1 MSDPDSELEL
11 EVGEYIPA
19 PATTTTAIDPALLN
33 DPDAL
38 LDALNKARIE
48 AVNNYAG
55 MDMADPKYA
64 SLRLKAMKDA
74 GDQVLAQRRLVLE
87 EDAAQSD
94 KEIAQSL
101 AEISTRLARGSDGH
115 PFARKIEKGGS
126 VALPEKVNRKD
137 LKINPTTM
145 NESAT
150 KVTYD
155 QFMDEHYKE
164 DEA

>member
-19 PATTTTAIDPALLN
+19 PAATTIDPALIN

-38 LDALNKARIE
+38 LEALNKSRIE
-48 AVNNYAG
+48 AINNYAG

-94 KEIAQSL
+94 KDIAQSL
-101 AEISTRLARGSDGH
+101 AEISARLARGSNGH
-115 PFARKIEKGGS
+115 PFARKRTENGT

-137 LKINPTTM
+137 LKIKPTTM

-155 QFMDEHYKE
+155 KFMEEHYKE
-164 DEA
+164 DDA

>member
-1 MSDPDSELEL
+1 MSDSELEL

-19 PATTTTAIDPALLN
+19 PKTSEIDPETLN
-33 DPDAL
+33 DPDKFLA
-38 LDALNKARIE
+38 ALNKARVE
-48 AVNNYAG
+48 AINNYGG

-94 KEIAQSL
+94 KDIAQSL
-101 AEISTRLARGSDGH
+101 AEISARLARGSDGH
-115 PFARKIEKGGS
+115 PFARKRTDDAG
-126 VALPEKVNRKD
+126 VALPDKVNRKD
-137 LKINPTTM
+137 VKINPTTM
-145 NESAT
+145 NKSPT

-155 QFMDEHYKE
+155 RFMADNYKE